1 MKNFYVITNA
11 VKDEKL
17 ILTEKIRA
25 YIEKKGGNCG
35 YQVSVAPGRGNCP
48 LSLKQIPE
56 DTECILVIGGD

>member
-48 LSLKQIPE
+48 LSLK
-56 DTECILVIGGD
+56 